1 MTVYS
6 VDIGRLDI
14 FIVSW
19 DISALPQP
27 LGNLFSSVSETFYA
41 FFAYSSVGIALIL
54 HFVEQFTFYESTY
67 FNKRV
72 YLIN

>member
-27 LGNLFSSVSETFYA
+27 LGNLFSSMSETFYA
-41 FFAYSSVGIALIL
+41 VFAYNSVGIALIN
-54 HFVEQFTFYESTY
+54 FVEQFTFYESTY
-67 FNKRV
+67 FNKRMF
-72 YLIN
+72 I